1 MASIS
6 KLVRDTVYSRL
17 TAAWATKL
25 AGIVASYTGV
35 PADDKARLATIAW
48 DGSKKQVFQGQVN
61 VDQLEATST
70 PTYPLVILF
79 TSDIAHDGEE
89 KFVTFSGSVVL
100 NLEFHYTWSS
110 SKSLPN
116 FDEFMDLIEETT
128 VAVFHDKAWLGAL
141 VAGVT
146 YKGQMSAQRG
156 ALLESGKNWVQA
168 ISFRLIFGVD
178 V

>member
-1 MASIS
+1 VACPS
-6 KLVRDTVYSRL
+6 KLVRDTVYARL
-17 TAAWATKL
+17 QAAWATKL

-35 PADDKARLATIAW
+35 SATDKAKLAAIAW

-61 VDQLEATST
+61 VDQLEATSA

-79 TSDIAHDGEE
+79 ISDITHDGQEL
-89 KFVTFSGSVVL
+89 FITFSGSAVA
-100 NLEFHYTWSS
+100 NLEFHFTWR
-110 SKSLPN
+110 KSAALPN

-128 VAVFHDKAWLGAL
+128 IGVFHDKTWLGAL
-141 VAGVT
+141 SSMT
-146 YKGQMSAQRG
+146 YSGQMTAQRG
-156 ALLESGKNWVQA
+156 AVQENGENWVQA